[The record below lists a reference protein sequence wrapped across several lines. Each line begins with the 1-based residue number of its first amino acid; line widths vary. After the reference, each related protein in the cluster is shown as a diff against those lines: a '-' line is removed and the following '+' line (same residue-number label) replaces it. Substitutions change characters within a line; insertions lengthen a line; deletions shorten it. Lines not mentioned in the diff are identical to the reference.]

1 MQTAESISLTS
12 ESVAV
17 TNVAIE
23 GIAEPA
29 ILDYFQTLN
38 AEEFEKTAA
47 LFAESGAMYPPF
59 EAPVMGRDAIATY
72 LQAEAQGMQLYP
84 REGMVQPLEDGQFQV
99 QVAGKVQ
106 TPFFGV
112 NVSWLFL
119 LNPAREIT
127 AATIKLLAS
136 PQELLQLRR

>member
-1 MQTAESISLTS
+1 MQTAESISLTTK
-12 ESVAV
+12 SVAV
-17 TNVAIE
+17 TNLAIE

-38 AEEFEKTAA
+38 AGEFEQTAA
-47 LFAESGAMYPPF
+47 LFADAGTMYPPF
-59 EAPVMGRDAIATY
+59 EAPVVGRDAIATY
-72 LQAEAQGMQLYP
+72 LQTEAQGMQLYP
-84 REGMVQPLEDGQFQV
+84 RQGIVQQLEDGQFQV

-106 TPFFGV
+106 TPLFGV

-136 PQELLQLRR
+136 PQELLHLRR

>member
-1 MQTAESISLTS
+1 MQTAVSSLTS

-17 TNVAIE
+17 TKLAIE

-29 ILDYFQTLN
+29 ILDYFQTFN
-38 AEEFEKTAA
+38 AGEFEKTAA
-47 LFAESGAMYPPF
+47 LFADAGAMYPPF
-59 EAPVMGRDAIATY
+59 EAPVVGREAIATY

-84 REGMVQPLEDGQFQV
+84 RQGIIQQLEDGQFQV
-99 QVAGKVQ
+99 QVTGKVQ
-106 TPFFGV
+106 TPLFGV

-119 LNPAREIT
+119 LNPAPEIT

-136 PQELLQLRR
+136 PQELLHLGR